1 MKFAFPTGGWKMIAS
16 TLPYADEALRHL
28 RKHDARFAMLHDAVG
43 PFRLRIHLDRFRLL
57 AECII
62 SQQISTRAA
71 KAISARLRERVRPR
85 RLSAATILATSD
97 EALREA
103 GLSPQKCRYLRGL
116 AERVVSG
123 EVDLRSLHLRNDEEV
138 IAHLVRVPGIG
149 RWTAEMFLIFG
160 LGRPD
165 VLPVDDFGLRQALQ
179 LLEGL
184 KHLPDRT
191 AVRSLTACWRPFATV
206 GTWYCW
212 QWLAAARTLS
222 GP

>member
-1 MKFAFPTGGWKMIAS
+1 MSAS

-28 RKHDARFAMLHDAVG
+28 RRCDPRFAKLHGAVG
-43 PFRLRIHLDRFRLL
+43 PFRLRVHRDRFRLL
-57 AECII
+57 AESII
-62 SQQISTRAA
+62 AQQISTRAA
-71 KAISARLRERVRPR
+71 RAISARLRERLRPR
-85 RLSAATILATSD
+85 RLSAATLVATSD
-97 EALREA
+97 EVLREA
-103 GLSPQKCRYLRGL
+103 GLSPQKCRYLRCL
-116 AERVVSG
+116 AELVTAG
-123 EVDLRSLHLRNDEEV
+123 EVQLGSLHSWSDEEI

-184 KHLPDRT
+184 KHLPDRA

-212 QWLAAARTLS
+212 QWLATARTLS
-222 GP
+222 RP